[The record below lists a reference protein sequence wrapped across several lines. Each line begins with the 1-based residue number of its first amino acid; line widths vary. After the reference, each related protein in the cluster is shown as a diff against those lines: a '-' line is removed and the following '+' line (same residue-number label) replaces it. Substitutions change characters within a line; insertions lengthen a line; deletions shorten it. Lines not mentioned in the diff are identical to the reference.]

1 MTRRIVAAVV
11 LGAAAGYLARS
22 QLSRRMRFRRALQP
36 HGRLL
41 RDAAL
46 IAAVIQP
53 GETYQS
59 VTVAAPG
66 RDYLAVYSKDRGD
79 CSVVASYHRMPDDV
93 RDLEGER

>member
-11 LGAAAGYLARS
+11 VGAAAGYAARS
-22 QLSRRMRFRRALQP
+22 QLARRVRFRRALQP

-66 RDYLAVYSKDRGD
+66 RDYLAVYSKDRAD
-79 CSVVASYHRMPDDV
+79 CSVVASYLRMPDDA